1 MFPLLNLLVLLLTT
15 ATTATT
21 ATAAT
26 AATATTMMTTTTTTT
41 ATVLRIFL
49 HGDTLMIGVIRM
61 GRFESA
67 VKITLA
73 HTNPLKWRNAV
84 IA

>member
-1 MFPLLNLLVLLLTT
+1 MFPLLNLLVLMLI

-21 ATAAT
+21 T
-26 AATATTMMTTTTTTT
+26 TTMTMTMTIT
-41 ATVLRIFL
+41 ALRIFS

-67 VKITLA
+67 VKITSA
-73 HTNPLKWRNAV
+73 HTNLLKWRNAAIV
-84 IA
+84 YLGGH